1 MSEDKLPQDDS
12 DISKSEDSRAVS
24 ENPIKWELL
33 HDYLRSLPTRI
44 ELTKDCESVEI
55 EKNYNSNS
63 HNKVLVNELHNL
75 IVRAVSCDPSHNKTA
90 CEFLNKIIKENIW
103 LMLHV
108 NLKQIPNLSDHFS
121 FTKKAYK

>member
-24 ENPIKWELL
+24 ENPIKWKLL
-33 HDYLRSLPTRI
+33 PYYLRSLPTRI
-44 ELTKDCESVEI
+44 ELTKDYESVEI
-55 EKNYNSNS
+55 QKNYNSNS
-63 HNKVLVNELHNL
+63 HHKVLVNELHNL

-108 NLKQIPNLSDHFS
+108 NLKQIPNLSDHLS
-121 FTKKAYK
+121 FTKKAY